1 MEYTKEDTQIFNAFT
16 NYPFDEDPIFNKGKT
31 VIESN
36 IQKKIMEEMKP
47 INQANEI
54 FKFKI
59 YYWTKKYQKQINITK
74 YNKWLRD
81 GRPVYN
87 IQSNNI
93 NNEIERILGERI
105 STYDFD
111 NDECFQN
118 GISTLKE
125 RFKDNEEHLNMAL
138 NNAKIFY
145 LRKLIQ
151 SELTSSN
158 ENESEE
164 IETTNQNINNNDDNI
179 NESNLASSTEIK
191 DSTIEPVTS
200 TSNDK
205 KENIDIQINENE
217 TKSNDEE
224 VLEDIIESGK
234 EKENQE
240 NDDNKPKYPK
250 SFYEICEMIA
260 KGLPIPGIRQ
270 IPNKINEGT
279 PSKPSMKPRPKPWE
293 LKRMQYENVAS
304 GNTVNTNSTTNDAST
319 NNADSITNDAK
330 IINNN
335 DIASNKIDNTNSITE
350 NKNDIDKKENN

>member
-335 DIASNKIDNTNSITE
+335 DIASNKLDNTNSITE